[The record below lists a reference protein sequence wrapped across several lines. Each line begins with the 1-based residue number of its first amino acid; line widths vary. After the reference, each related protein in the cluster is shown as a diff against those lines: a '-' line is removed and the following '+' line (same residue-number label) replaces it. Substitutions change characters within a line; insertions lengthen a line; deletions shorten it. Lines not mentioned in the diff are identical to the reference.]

1 MVVPFIHGLDRAA
14 RRAAIYAELALAHR
28 DPTLI
33 LGDVGRYDALTASSV
48 NAAMAHWLTRGN
60 RVVTVVTPDREAPPG
75 GVLRATRGAK

>member
-1 MVVPFIHGLDRAA
+1 M
-14 RRAAIYAELALAHR
+14 
-28 DPTLI
+28 I